1 MDPTRIFSIVAL
13 ISLPTVMYGGYSL
26 LRILRAKKLSPEQLT
41 FFRAGHAHAGVLLV
55 LSLIYCQILKQTR
68 LDPMAVQGA
77 CIILG
82 ISLLAIPG
90 GFFMQLKP
98 AKPNR
103 IPPGMW
109 VTLGGAILLTFALLF
124 LAYGLIIT

>member
-13 ISLPTVMYGGYSL
+13 ISLPTVIYGGYSL
-26 LRILRAKKLSPEQLT
+26 LRILRAKKLTPEQLT

-68 LDPMAVQGA
+68 LDPVAVQWA

-98 AKPNR
+98 AKSSR

-109 VTLGGAILLTFALLF
+109 VTMGGAILLTFALLF